1 MSCRHPKHAASLPEP
16 PSLPELVQD
25 VFAQPGPLPLPMML
39 QALGMNENDQ
49 QAAVPMDVD
58 EDEKEAMADQPVAA
72 ADTELGGTRRVFLE
86 GWGFLR

>member
-1 MSCRHPKHAASLPEP
+1 
-16 PSLPELVQD
+16 
-25 VFAQPGPLPLPMML
+25 ML